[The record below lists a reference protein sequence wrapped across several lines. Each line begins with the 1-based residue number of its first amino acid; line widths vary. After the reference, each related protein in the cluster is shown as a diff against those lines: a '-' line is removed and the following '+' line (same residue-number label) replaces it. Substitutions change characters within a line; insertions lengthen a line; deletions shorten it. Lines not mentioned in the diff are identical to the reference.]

1 MAPKLSYVTP
11 AKAGVHDHSMR
22 SWIPAFA
29 GMTYDAAIQQSG
41 FEEIGMLKG
50 NGHNSISEQMVIGVT
65 MGDAA
70 GIGPEV
76 VVKALADPEVRRA
89 AKFIVFGMNE
99 QLCYAADRAEIEP
112 FWGRHQH
119 EKISREYPYKVVV
132 ADYDEYSVPPYIRG
146 PSRVAGEAS
155 LKFCVDAIAAAKDGI
170 VDAIV
175 TGPISKTSWKLADS
189 PWPGHTEMLAQKCKA
204 PRKAM
209 MFVSGP
215 LKVALATIHIALFD
229 VRNKFTIGCVFEPID
244 LLNDA
249 LKEYFSLES
258 PRIGVAALNPHAGEE
273 GQFGD
278 EEQRIISPAIL
289 LAQEQGINCTGPIP
303 ADTLFLRAIHGEFD
317 AVVAMYHDQG
327 MIPIKLLDFEHAVN
341 VTIGLPIVRT
351 SPAHGT
357 AFDIA
362 GRNLAS
368 PSSMKS
374 AIMLAIQMA
383 KTKRTLQPAGI
394 TANGNGRPALEP
406 TDPEPEA
413 PEPKLG
419 SGG

>member
-1 MAPKLSYVTP
+1 MNN
-11 AKAGVHDHSMR
+11 DR
-22 SWIPAFA
+22 
-29 GMTYDAAIQQSG
+29 
-41 FEEIGMLKG
+41 
-50 NGHNSISEQMVIGVT
+50 HNSISDQMVIGVT

-70 GIGPEV
+70 GVGPEV
-76 VVKALADPEVRRA
+76 VVKALADPEIRRA

-132 ADYDEYSVPPYIRG
+132 ADYDEYSVPPWIKE
-146 PSRVAGEAS
+146 PSLVAGES
-155 LKFCVDAIAAAKDGI
+155 SIKFCLDAIAAAQAGI
-170 VDAIV
+170 IDAVV
-175 TGPISKTSWKLADS
+175 TGPISKASWKMADAS
-189 PWPGHTEMLAQKCKA
+189 WPGHTELFAQKCKS

-209 MFVSGP
+209 MFVAGP
-215 LKVALATIHIALFD
+215 LKLALATIHEGLFE
-229 VRNKFTIGCVFEPID
+229 VRHKFTIGCVFEPIA

-249 LKEYFSLES
+249 LKEYFGLES
-258 PRIGVAALNPHAGEE
+258 PRLGVAALNPHAGEN

-289 LAQEQGINCTGPIP
+289 LAQEQGIHCVGPIP
-303 ADTLFLRAIHGEFD
+303 ADALFVRAVRGEFD

-362 GRNLAS
+362 GRSVAD

-374 AIMLAIQMA
+374 AILTAIRMA
-383 KTKRTLQPAGI
+383 KVRRAHQLAAI
-394 TANGNGRPALEP
+394 AANGHSSERN
-406 TDPEPEA
+406 DPQP
-413 PEPKLG
+413 
-419 SGG
+419 